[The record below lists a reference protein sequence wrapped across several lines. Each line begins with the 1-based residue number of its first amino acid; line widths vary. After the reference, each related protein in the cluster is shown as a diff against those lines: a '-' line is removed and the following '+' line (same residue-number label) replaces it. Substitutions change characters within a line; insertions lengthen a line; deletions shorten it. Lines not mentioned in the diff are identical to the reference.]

1 MKADRRTLNK
11 GEGDG
16 GRSITPSF
24 QGENNVFVSNK
35 VRSTRYTAWNFL
47 PKATLIQFAKVQNV
61 FYTIGAVL
69 QSIPSISTNDP
80 LATIIPLAYVILV
93 GVLKEFIADY
103 KRAKADKKVNMQT
116 VSLVHSRDG

>member
-16 GRSITPSF
+16 GRSITPTF
-24 QGENNVFVSNK
+24 QGENKVFVSNK